1 MKKTPFTRK
10 QSLQSSMEKP
20 QDEKNFKKSNK
31 LWDKY
36 RQDAKMVFHAYL
48 KLNIKANKAMLNS
61 L

>member
-1 MKKTPFTRK
+1 
-10 QSLQSSMEKP
+10 MEKP

-48 KLNIKANKAMLNS
+48 KLNIKANKATKTQC
-61 L
+61 